1 MGYPAISTVGRSPL
15 LDGDEAG
22 GIICVH
28 SYCFQS
34 GSHFKVVQVQ
44 VVRMVQD
51 ALSWQDLAYLT
62 ARHDLLELL
71 AANWTT
77 ILLGIPAVFLL
88 YGILLA
94 VYRLVFSPLA
104 RFPGPKIAAATGWY
118 ELYHDVVKPGQY
130 FYRINEFHDKYGMFD
145 GKNHSNAYRD

>member
-28 SYCFQS
+28 SYC
-34 GSHFKVVQVQ
+34 
-44 VVRMVQD
+44 
-51 ALSWQDLAYLT
+51 
-62 ARHDLLELL
+62 L

-118 ELYHDVVKPGQY
+118 ELYHDVVNPGQY

-145 GKNHSNAYRD
+145 GKNHSRLTETDQVPLSESTPGSLLFAMASFTARSTSRDL